1 MRISTFRFF
10 AAALC
15 NALPAMVQGA
25 VVTEA
30 APAQTHTAV
39 SATLSPTPTTMG
51 EVKKRCNPNES
62 CPDITAGPEVPIAV
76 TTTMM

>member
-10 AAALC
+10 AAAFC
-15 NALPAMVQGA
+15 TALPVMVRGA

-39 SATLSPTPTTMG
+39 RATLSPTPTTMG